1 MEKIFHINS
10 EQVYTSTMNENLT
23 QLLNNTALNNR
34 SDKVYPLVYDNLHLI
49 SEKLFQR
56 ESNKNTLQPTL
67 LVNEA
72 FLNLVDQDNIEWQGR
87 THFYALGARAIR
99 RILVDH
105 ARSKNTVKRGGD
117 WHKVDLENA
126 IVFTPE
132 KGDMALALDEAIE
145 HLKKRHERQAQVV
158 EMKFFGGMKMQEI
171 ADEIGISI
179 KTVEVDWTVA
189 KQWMKM
195 FLTKEL

>member
-1 MEKIFHINS
+1 MEKNNITQILNS
-10 EQVYTSTMNENLT
+10 TTSKDRT
-23 QLLNNTALNNR
+23 
-34 SDKVYPLVYDNLHLI
+34 DKIYPLVYDNLHLI

-56 ESNKNTLQPTL
+56 ERVGHTLQPTL

-72 FLNLVDQDNIEWQGR
+72 FMNLVDEDSIEWQGR

-105 ARSKNTVKRGGD
+105 ARTKNTAKRGGD
-117 WHKVDLENA
+117 WHKVDLEKTVA
-126 IVFTPE
+126 FSPE

-145 HLKKRHERQAQVV
+145 HLKEKHERQATVV
-158 EMKFFGGMKMQEI
+158 ELKFFGGMKMQEI
-171 ADEIGISI
+171 ADELGVSI

-189 KQWMKM
+189 KQWIKM
-195 FLTKEL
+195 FLTKEV

>member
-1 MEKIFHINS
+1 
-10 EQVYTSTMNENLT
+10 MNENIT
-23 QLLNNTALNNR
+23 QLLNNRTLDER
-34 SDKVYPLVYDNLHLI
+34 SDKIYPLVYENLHLI

-72 FLNLVDQDNIEWQGR
+72 YLNLIDQDNIEWQGK

-117 WHKVDLENA
+117 WNKVDFENA
-126 IVFTPE
+126 IIFNPE
-132 KGDMALALDEAIE
+132 KSDMTLALDEAIE
-145 HLKKRHERQAQVV
+145 HLKQKHERQAEVV

-171 ADEIGISI
+171 ADELGVSI

-189 KQWMKM
+189 KQWIRI
-195 FLTKEL
+195 FLTKEV